1 MLGVKPSCGEV
12 GPVAPPDL
20 EFDYLA
26 AIQLIA
32 GRLKDHA
39 SLQCLKDRRGEG
51 SLTFGEVIRYEQNSR
66 RVLIELIVER
76 RRARAGPS
84 LGRST
89 TAGVTHVRKGINN
102 ATRVAVEADAVGPR
116 FHRGGRAGLVC
127 ERFPRDIKSGLA
139 ASGVAVP
146 GGAGNAIR
154 CFLPNSRSLR
164 KKLLAH
170 FKLADHQIPD
180 PAFGGG

>member
-51 SLTFGEVIRYEQNSR
+51 SLTFWEVIRYEQNSR

-76 RRARAGPS
+76 RRPTAGRS
-84 LGRST
+84 VARST
-89 TAGVTHVRKGINN
+89 TPRGSQRRNGLSN
-102 ATRVAVEADAVGPR
+102 TR
-116 FHRGGRAGLVC
+116 
-127 ERFPRDIKSGLA
+127 
-139 ASGVAVP
+139 
-146 GGAGNAIR
+146 
-154 CFLPNSRSLR
+154 
-164 KKLLAH
+164 
-170 FKLADHQIPD
+170 Q
-180 PAFGGG
+180 